1 MEKNSLIFTND
12 ETYQFS
18 DCMLTGKS
26 HPHAQFHPHTLT
38 NSDTQLSR
46 TRKTSILTV
55 ILQHVFSLSNGS
67 YLILKIFTVLHLVL
81 PEHTKTYTCLQ

>member
-1 MEKNSLIFTND
+1 MEKNSLIFTNN

-46 TRKTSILTV
+46 TSSINPNCDIATC
-55 ILQHVFSLSNGS
+55 
-67 YLILKIFTVLHLVL
+67 IFTQQWILSDPKNLHSIA
-81 PEHTKTYTCLQ
+81 PCSA